1 MKKNIMPL
9 RLIPLGGLGE
19 IGKNMMV
26 VEYGDDMIVID
37 CGQKF
42 PEEEMLG
49 IDMVLP
55 DFTYVIENVKKLRG
69 IILTHGHEDHIGAL
83 PYLLK
88 KISVPVFGTK
98 LTLGLLEAKLA
109 EHNIEDTD
117 FREINPDKAISL
129 GCFDINFIRVSHSI
143 PDGVALA
150 IKTPEGIIMHTGDF
164 KIDQTPIDGQLMEF
178 EKITSYRNRLLVLMS
193 DSTNAENSGFT
204 LPEKSVSDT
213 LKELIGTAKNRV
225 IVACFASHIH
235 RIQQVIDAAVGSNRR
250 IVVMGRSM
258 LRNIDIAQDLGY
270 LKIPPKAIVDMSE
283 LKHIK
288 AKNLLVLCTGSQGEP
303 LSALTRMAAKNH
315 RNLQIVPGDTV
326 IISAKTVPGNEKS
339 VNRVIDLLFKN
350 GAEVYYKSVSEV
362 HVSGHAAQEELKMMI
377 NLTKPKYLIPIHGE
391 YRHLQYHAQLAKM
404 VGMPDKNIIVT
415 GNGNVIEFRNGKAKL
430 NGKVAAGA
438 VFVDGLGVG
447 DIGNIV
453 LRDRRV
459 LSNDGICIVVAT
471 INTQTGQ
478 ILSGPEI
485 ISRGFVYVREAGK
498 LMDEAKL
505 RVKQTLNDDSRND
518 EAADWSMLRND
529 VRSTLS
535 KFFWEKTKRRPMIMP
550 IIVEL

>member
-1 MKKNIMPL
+1 MSKTTTPL
-9 RLIPLGGLGE
+9 KIIPLGGLGE
-19 IGKNMMV
+19 IGKNIMV
-26 VEYGDDMIVID
+26 VEYGNDMIIID

-42 PEEEMLG
+42 PEDEMLG

-55 DFTYVIENVKKLRG
+55 DFTYILENLEKLRG

-83 PYLLK
+83 PYFLK
-88 KISVPVFGTK
+88 HTIVPVYGTK
-98 LTLGLLEAKLA
+98 LTLGLVESKLV
-109 EHNIEDTD
+109 EHNIERTD
-117 FREINPDKAISL
+117 FREIHPDKHINL
-129 GCFDINFIRVSHSI
+129 GCFEINFIRVSHSI

-150 IKTPEGIIMHTGDF
+150 INTPEGLIIHTSDF
-164 KIDQTPIDGQLMEF
+164 KFDQTPIDGQLTEF
-178 EKITSYRNRLLVLMS
+178 EKLTSYRNKVLALLS
-193 DSTNAENSGFT
+193 DSTNAESSGFT
-204 LPEKSVSDT
+204 LPEKSVSET
-213 LKELIGTAKNRV
+213 LKKLIDTAEKRV

-235 RIQQVIDAAVGSNRR
+235 RIQQVIDAAVVSRRR

-258 LRNIDIAQDLGY
+258 LKNIDIAKNLGY
-270 LKIPPKAIVDMSE
+270 LNIPPQAIADISE
-283 LKHIK
+283 FKNIK
-288 AKNLLVLCTGSQGEP
+288 PKNLLILCTGSQGEP
-303 LSALTRMAAKNH
+303 LSALTRMASKNH
-315 RNLQIVPGDTV
+315 RNVQIVPGDTV

-350 GAEVYYKSVSEV
+350 GAEVYYKSVSEI

-377 NLTKPKYLIPIHGE
+377 NLTNPKYLIPIHGE
-391 YRHLQYHAQLAKM
+391 YRHLKYHAQLARM
-404 VGMPDKNIIVT
+404 VGMPEKNIIVT

-447 DIGNIV
+447 DVGNIV
-453 LRDRRV
+453 LRDRQV

-471 INTQTGQ
+471 INMQTGQ

-485 ISRGFVYVREAGK
+485 ISRGFVYVRESGK
-498 LMDEAKL
+498 LMDEAKQ
-505 RVKQTLNDDSRND
+505 RVSQTLNYDSKG